1 MDPVSR
7 AAVSSDTS
15 PDARQVQIEIWRR
28 LGPSGRVALAV
39 EMSENVR
46 SIAMDGVRR
55 RHPEYS
61 GEEIRHAV
69 FRMMLGD
76 DLYQQAWPDR
86 PLLRP

>member
-1 MDPVSR
+1 MNPVSGA
-7 AAVSSDTS
+7 AAVSDTS
-15 PDARQVQIEIWRR
+15 PEARKVQIRIWRR
-28 LGPSGRVALAV
+28 LGPSGRVALAAK
-39 EMSENVR
+39 MSENVR

-61 GEEIRHAV
+61 EEEVRHAV

-76 DLYQQAWPDR
+76 DLYRQAWPDR